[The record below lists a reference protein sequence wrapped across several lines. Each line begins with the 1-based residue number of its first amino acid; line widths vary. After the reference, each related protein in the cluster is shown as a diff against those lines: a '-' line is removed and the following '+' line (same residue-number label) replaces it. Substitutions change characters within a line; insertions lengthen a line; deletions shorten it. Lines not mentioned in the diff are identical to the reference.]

1 MKPKDSIND
10 IFGKIKDKQS
20 SKPLLPPKESASLE
34 NLTEKLSQNIPLTNA
49 TLYKSLKKNDQDNN
63 VMGPQIIKKMIKSNE
78 FFNDKLEGGH
88 FLLEKYQKKL
98 KLKGSANE
106 ASEKTFGKK
115 LERQM
120 RFFKIPEGYAKYSL
134 YLPMNKIWRQYISSL
149 LENEKNDDALFLKL
163 LKSDFHGSIIKILS
177 STCKSY
183 EGLSGIVIQE
193 SMRTFKIVTKYDKI
207 ITILKQN
214 CILLMEVLGKHV
226 KMYGQHLCYRP
237 SDRLKIKFKMKDTK
251 KFILDNIEE
260 NDEILE
266 ENK

>member
-63 VMGPQIIKKMIKSNE
+63 VMGTQIIKKMIKSNE

-115 LERQM
+115 LERQL
-120 RFFKIPEGYAKYSL
+120 RFF
-134 YLPMNKIWRQYISSL
+134 
-149 LENEKNDDALFLKL
+149 
-163 LKSDFHGSIIKILS
+163 
-177 STCKSY
+177 
-183 EGLSGIVIQE
+183 
-193 SMRTFKIVTKYDKI
+193 
-207 ITILKQN
+207 
-214 CILLMEVLGKHV
+214 
-226 KMYGQHLCYRP
+226 
-237 SDRLKIKFKMKDTK
+237 
-251 KFILDNIEE
+251 
-260 NDEILE
+260 
-266 ENK
+266 